1 MPLSGQ
7 QGNSYFFFTLTLCF
21 KHNLMKGDAMDQ
33 YKIGKAVVRI
43 HGTAN
48 EEKVKEAAETFLKK
62 AERRAKKGDEDE
74 TEN

>member
-1 MPLSGQ
+1 
-7 QGNSYFFFTLTLCF
+7 
-21 KHNLMKGDAMDQ
+21 MDQ